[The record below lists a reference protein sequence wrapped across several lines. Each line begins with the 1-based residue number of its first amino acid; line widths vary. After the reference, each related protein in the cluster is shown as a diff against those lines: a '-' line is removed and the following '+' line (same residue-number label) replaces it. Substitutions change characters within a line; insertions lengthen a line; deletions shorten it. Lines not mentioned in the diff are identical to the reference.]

1 MSVVGDIYNA
11 VDSAAP
17 FNTAMGFDN
26 VGLLAG
32 GMEEAVS
39 RAVIALDITNEVLEE
54 AENKGAGLIISHHP
68 VIFDPLKSLLKGTVP
83 YKLAA
88 LGINALCCHTNLDIA
103 DEIGVNY
110 QFAHRLGLSSMEK
123 SGNIIIGSIKPV
135 RVCEYA
141 ADIKTALSA
150 EKVTYTCGDNM
161 IRKIAVCCGAG
172 GGFIFEAFGNCDAF
186 VTGEAH
192 HDELIFAR
200 NNQFPII
207 VTGHY
212 ESEKIFGRAL
222 KEYLES
228 KIHDV
233 EFMLSEAEENPV
245 KSI

>member
-17 FNTAMGFDN
+17 FNTAMEFDN

-32 GMEEAVS
+32 GMDEAIS
-39 RAVIALDITNEVLEE
+39 RAIIALDITNEVLEE
-54 AENKGAGLIISHHP
+54 AEEKGAGLIISHHP
-68 VIFDPLKSLLKGTVP
+68 VIFDPLKSLVKGTVP
-83 YKLAA
+83 YKLAS

-103 DEIGVNY
+103 DEVGVNSV
-110 QFAHRLGLSSMEK
+110 FAEKLGLRSIEK
-123 SGNIIIGSIKPV
+123 CGNVLIGHINPITA
-135 RVCEYA
+135 CEYA
-141 ADIKTALSA
+141 YNIKTALTA
-150 EKVTYTCGDNM
+150 EKVTYTCGNNV

-192 HDELIFAR
+192 HDELIFAQ
-200 NNQFPII
+200 NNHFPII

-212 ESEKIFGRAL
+212 ESEKIFGSAL
-222 KEYLES
+222 KGYLES
-228 KIHDV
+228 RIHDV
-233 EFMLSEAEENPV
+233 SFMLSEAEQNPV